1 MRNRTK
7 VMVAVLLVLGLAAI
21 ATGVSVAGG
30 SDDVPL
36 VGEDLDRASQAAID
50 HVGGGTVVESEAG
63 EGPDAF
69 EVVVRLDDGTEVEV
83 HLDEG
88 FTVSDSQPDDES
100 GEGHTEEDAA

>member
-1 MRNRTK
+1 MRNGTK
-7 VMVAVLLVLGLAAI
+7 VMIAVLVVLGLAAI

-63 EGPDAF
+63 EGSDAF

-88 FTVSDSQPDDES
+88 FTVTDAGPDDES
-100 GEGHTEEDAA
+100 GEAQNDEDAA